1 MEKSILDML
10 LELTTLVHEFNAIS
24 DSKCVQQSLSIDIS
38 KKTFAVCK
46 WDEPGEKPKV
56 IHSFSGGLVP
66 DLCSNPKQ
74 HLQNVI
80 YVISNEVSNLRGEC
94 DE

>member
-10 LELTTLVHEFNAIS
+10 LELTTLVHEFNAVS
-24 DSKCVQQSLSIDIS
+24 DSKGVQQSLSIDIS

-46 WDEPGEKPKV
+46 WDESGENPKI
-56 IHSFSGGLVP
+56 IHSLSGGLVP
-66 DLCSNPKQ
+66 ELCSNPKQ

-80 YVISNEVSNLRGEC
+80 YVIANEVSNLRGKC

>member
-24 DSKCVQQSLSIDIS
+24 DSKDVRQGLSIDIN

-46 WDEPGEKPKV
+46 WDYSGEKPKI
-56 IHSFSGGLVP
+56 IHSFSGGLVHEY
-66 DLCSNPKQ
+66 SKHPKQ
-74 HLQNVI
+74 HIQNVI
-80 YVISNEVSNLRGEC
+80 YVIANEVSNLKGE
-94 DE
+94 

>member
-10 LELTTLVHEFNAIS
+10 LELTTLVHDFNAIS
-24 DSKCVQQSLSIDIS
+24 DSKGVQQSLSIDIS

-46 WDEPGEKPKV
+46 WDESGEKPKV

-66 DLCSNPKQ
+66 ELCSNPKQ

-80 YVISNEVSNLRGEC
+80 YVIANEFSNLKGE
-94 DE
+94 

>member
-10 LELTTLVHEFNAIS
+10 LELTTLVHEFNAVS
-24 DSKCVQQSLSIDIS
+24 DSKGVQQSLSIDIN
-38 KKTFAVCK
+38 KRTFAVCK
-46 WDEPGEKPKV
+46 WDESGEKPKV

-66 DLCSNPKQ
+66 DLCSNPRQ

-80 YVISNEVSNLRGEC
+80 YVISNEVSNLMGE
-94 DE
+94 

>member
-10 LELTTLVHEFNAIS
+10 LELTTLVHEFNAVS
-24 DSKCVQQSLSIDIS
+24 DSKGVQQSLSIGIS

-46 WDEPGEKPKV
+46 WDESGEKPKI
-56 IHSFSGGLVP
+56 IHSFSGGLAP
-66 DLCSNPKQ
+66 DLCSNPGQ

-80 YVISNEVSNLRGEC
+80 YVISNEVESMKSKGE
-94 DE
+94 

>member
-1 MEKSILDML
+1 ML
-10 LELTTLVHEFNAIS
+10 LELTTLVHEFNAVS
-24 DSKCVQQSLSIDIS
+24 DSKGVQQSLSIDIN

-46 WDEPGEKPKV
+46 WDYSGEKQKV

-66 DLCSNPKQ
+66 ELCSNPKQ

-80 YVISNEVSNLRGEC
+80 YVISNEVSNLRGEWK
-94 DE
+94 

>member
-10 LELTTLVHEFNAIS
+10 LELTTLVHEFNAFQ
-24 DSKCVQQSLSIDIS
+24 DRKGVQQSLSIDIN

-46 WDEPGEKPKV
+46 WDESGEKPKI

-66 DLCSNPKQ
+66 DLSKHPKQ
-74 HLQNVI
+74 HIQNVI
-80 YVISNEVSNLRGEC
+80 YVISNEVSNLRGE
-94 DE
+94 

>member
-24 DSKCVQQSLSIDIS
+24 DSKSVQQSLSIDIN

-46 WDEPGEKPKV
+46 WDESGEKPKV
-56 IHSFSGGLVP
+56 IHSFSGGLVH

-74 HLQNVI
+74 HLQDVI
-80 YVISNEVSNLRGEC
+80 YVIANEFSNLKGE
-94 DE
+94 

>member
-10 LELTTLVHEFNAIS
+10 LELTTLVHEFNAVS
-24 DSKCVQQSLSIDIS
+24 DSKGVQQSLSIDIS

-46 WDEPGEKPKV
+46 WDYSGEKPKI

-66 DLCSNPKQ
+66 DLSKHPKQ
-74 HLQNVI
+74 HIQNVI
-80 YVISNEVSNLRGEC
+80 YVISNEVESMKSKGE
-94 DE
+94 

>member
-10 LELTTLVHEFNAIS
+10 LELTALVHEFNAVS
-24 DSKCVQQSLSIDIS
+24 DSKDVQQSLSIDIS

-46 WDEPGEKPKV
+46 WGESGEKPKI

-66 DLCSNPKQ
+66 DLCRNPRQ

-80 YVISNEVSNLRGEC
+80 YVIGNEVSNLRGRC